1 MRAGEHCWPSCL
13 LPGRVGCPI
22 QVLRS
27 NEIVDDVVDVVD
39 IVDDDDVDV
48 VVEVRTKMDSWHLYI
63 LGKHSTT
70 GMCPYSPADTPPLLK
85 SAPLICP

>member
-1 MRAGEHCWPSCL
+1 MRAGEHCWPSYL

-27 NEIVDDVVDVVD
+27 NEIVDD
-39 IVDDDDVDV
+39 IDDDDND
-48 VVEVRTKMDSWHLYI
+48 VEVRTEMDSWHLYI

-70 GMCPYSPADTPPLLK
+70 GMRPYSPADTPP
-85 SAPLICP
+85 PY